1 MSVTGVAVN
10 MLFQAVAAS
19 AARKSHG
26 NFAQV
31 HSEVQQLG
39 QDLQAGNLAGAQQ
52 DFAALAQNFPAAQT
66 QTPGS
71 SATPAATT
79 GLTNTGSTSPGS
91 TSTASTTTGTAGNSP
106 AQAFSA
112 VGQALQSGNLSAAQ
126 TAFATL
132 QQDLS
137 LAGGTQLHAH
147 HHHRSGAASEGDGQP
162 GQSAP
167 AVMTGQANSIAQAF
181 SSLLQD
187 IQSGNLSAAQTAYA
201 TMQQELGP
209 LASSGATYASTLDST
224 PISSLNVTV

>member
-1 MSVTGVAVN
+1 MSVTGIAAN
-10 MLFQAVAAS
+10 MLFQAIAANT
-19 AARKSHG
+19 ARKSHG

-52 DFAALAQNFPAAQT
+52 DFTAMAQNFPTAGQT
-66 QTPGS
+66 QAS
-71 SATPAATT
+71 SATPTATT
-79 GLTNTGSTSPGS
+79 GLTNTSLTGTGS
-91 TSTASTTTGTAGNSP
+91 TSTNSTTTGTAGNSP

-137 LAGGTQLHAH
+137 LARGTQLHAH
-147 HHHRSGAASEGDGQP
+147 HHHRSGAATEGDGQP
-162 GQSAP
+162 GQLGP
-167 AVMTGQANSIAQAF
+167 AGLTGQSNSIAQAF

-187 IQSGNLSAAQTAYA
+187 VQSGNLSAAQTAYA
-201 TMQQELGP
+201 TMQQELRSLAGSGP
-209 LASSGATYASTLDST
+209 TSYASSNPSSGGTLSV
-224 PISSLNVTV
+224 LV